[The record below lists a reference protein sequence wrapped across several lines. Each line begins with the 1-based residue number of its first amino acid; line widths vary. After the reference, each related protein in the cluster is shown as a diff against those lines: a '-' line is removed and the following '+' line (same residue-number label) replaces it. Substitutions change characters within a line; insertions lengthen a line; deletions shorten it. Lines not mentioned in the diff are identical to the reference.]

1 MLVSSRNKQ
10 GRPTRKI
17 GSATLPADF
26 GRIVALELGMMT
38 PIRAY
43 KRPGVR
49 MRGESPADRPLRC
62 LGTASALLDFEPQH
76 LRPLVH
82 YCYFPFFLS
91 NFPDFSWRAPLTPIA
106 NSSAPH
112 KLLASSDFRSAPS
125 SRWSKAAHWRAGRR
139 QAVIAASAR
148 TRSTPCSRVV
158 STPAPPT
165 RATAATSCGW
175 LWSKTTA
182 CCRPST
188 AKPSAAG
195 RWKSSCASSITV
207 WMRWSKSVAS
217 HRTCSS
223 PTCACRA
230 WMASR

>member
-82 YCYFPFFLS
+82 YCYFPFF
-91 NFPDFSWRAPLTPIA
+91 
-106 NSSAPH
+106 
-112 KLLASSDFRSAPS
+112 
-125 SRWSKAAHWRAGRR
+125 
-139 QAVIAASAR
+139 
-148 TRSTPCSRVV
+148 
-158 STPAPPT
+158 
-165 RATAATSCGW
+165 
-175 LWSKTTA
+175 
-182 CCRPST
+182 
-188 AKPSAAG
+188 
-195 RWKSSCASSITV
+195 
-207 WMRWSKSVAS
+207 
-217 HRTCSS
+217 
-223 PTCACRA
+223 
-230 WMASR
+230 